1 MPSQKDSVS
10 LKVTKSQIVA
20 FLSLAGIVVSGILIY
35 AYYQTYLA
43 PVTVV
48 DFNGEKMGFRVDLRQ
63 AEKVEV
69 RPNEAALVAQMVRAS
84 RYVNSDGTIIFRKP
98 LSNVT
103 IVFKSTI
110 VNGTSGPN
118 TMGWYTVEVTEII
131 KKMTALYHGKLR
143 TPINFQVKE
152 VQSYDGLK
160 GSNTAPIVALVHPDL
175 TDRTGVEVDSDNDVV
190 TIYGGNSLKDFDL
203 ATEKFLMVIMG
214 IKV

>member
-1 MPSQKDSVS
+1 MTSQKDSVS

-20 FLSLAGIVVSGILIY
+20 FLSLAGIVAAGILIY

-143 TPINFQVKE
+143 TPINFQIKE